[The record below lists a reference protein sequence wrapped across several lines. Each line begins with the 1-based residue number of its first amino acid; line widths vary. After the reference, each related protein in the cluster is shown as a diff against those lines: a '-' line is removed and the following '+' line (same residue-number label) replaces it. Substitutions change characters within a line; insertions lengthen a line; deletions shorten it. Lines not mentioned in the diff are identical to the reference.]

1 MIERSPIVKLYE
13 VTVLQVQL
21 HLLDFERVD
30 IADLATNRYV
40 CESAFLDFGIIQE
53 IFWVEPDLIV

>member
-1 MIERSPIVKLYE
+1 MIECSPIVKLYE

-53 IFWVEPDLIV
+53 IF

>member
-1 MIERSPIVKLYE
+1 MIERGPIVKLYE

-40 CESAFLDFGIIQE
+40 YESAFLDFGILQE
-53 IFWVEPDLIV
+53 IFRVEPDLIV